1 MIRSELDVLL
11 DKVQDPALRADLQAQ
26 IDRLKQRRSF
36 GLVFEQHI
44 PEHVRLPQHAI
55 RVGSQVVSRED
66 DDSPTFEVILIDD
79 EVATLVRVRDADG
92 AYVERGEHGAD
103 GHERAPLDSFVVI
116 SDFGEPVLP
125 GFRHVGSVERGA
137 DKPHHVVINSE
148 NHHALEALRF
158 THAGKVDCIYIDP
171 PYNSGARDWKYNN
184 DYVDDTDAYRH
195 SKWLAFMER
204 RLKLAKQ
211 LLNPDDSVLIV
222 TIDEREYLH
231 LGMLLEQVFP
241 EADIQMVSDVIN
253 RAGTPRGDRFSRV
266 DEYIFYLFL
275 GRAGASPWT
284 STMLG
289 DDEAAASTPTVWFT
303 AVRRGSGS
311 AREDKKSGKSSF
323 YPVVIDAKSGAFIRV
338 GDPLPHGV
346 SRHEVPLAEG
356 ELAIWPLAN
365 DGRENRWRFSADPMR
380 RYFANGTA
388 RLGKRDPL
396 TGLRPITYL
405 QPGTLENI
413 ANGTFEV
420 RGRTAEG
427 ALELGLGA
435 QTKAVAPRTVWNRT
449 SHFAR
454 DHGSHLLGRLIPGR
468 HFPFP
473 KSLFAVE
480 DTLRFIIGTKPDA
493 VVLDFFAGSG
503 TTAHAIARLNR
514 QDGGR
519 RQSIMITNNEVSV
532 DEAKELR
539 ARGLRPGDPEWE
551 ALGIFE
557 HITRPRVEAAITG
570 RTPDGDPIAG
580 DYKFTDEFPM
590 ADGFAENVEF
600 LELRYLDA
608 DDVDLGHAFDDI
620 APLLWLRA
628 GGQGPIA
635 RRLDGAGALLPYVWT
650 DQYGVLFDDD
660 RWRNFVSARPET
672 ALTAFIVTYSPTVF
686 AGIAAELPTSM
697 DTIRLYDTYL
707 SMFLPGRGRA

>member
-11 DKVQDPALRADLQAQ
+11 DKVQDSALRADLRSQ
-26 IDRLKQRRSF
+26 IDRIKQRRSF

-44 PEHVRLPQHAI
+44 PERVRLPQHPI
-55 RVGSQVVSRED
+55 RVGSQVVARDD
-66 DDSPTFEVILIDD
+66 DDSPTYEVTSLQDG
-79 EVATLVRVRDADG
+79 VATLEVIRDPEG
-92 AYVERGEHGAD
+92 AYLIAPEHHGES
-103 GHERAPLDSFVVI
+103 EQAPVGSLVVI

-125 GFRHVGSVERGA
+125 GFRYLGAVERGG
-137 DKPHHVVINSE
+137 DKPHHVVINGE
-148 NHHALEALRF
+148 NHHALQALRF

-184 DYVDDTDAYRH
+184 DYVDDNDAYRH

-204 RLKLAKQ
+204 RLKLAKE
-211 LLNPDDSVLIV
+211 LLNPESSVLIV
-222 TIDEREYLH
+222 TIDEKEYLR

-253 RAGTPRGDRFSRV
+253 RAGTPRVSRFSRV
-266 DEYIFYLFL
+266 DEYIFFLFL
-275 GRAGASPWT
+275 GSAGATPWT

-289 DDEAAASTPTVWFT
+289 DDNITASTPTVWFT

-311 AREDKKSGKSSF
+311 GREDKKSGKASF
-323 YPVVIDAKSGAFIRV
+323 YPVVIDAQSGAFLRV

-346 SRHEVPLAEG
+346 SRHEFPLAEG

-365 DGRENRWRFSADPMR
+365 DGRELRWRFSAEVMR
-380 RYFANGTA
+380 RYFADGTA
-388 RLGKRDPL
+388 RLGKRDPV

-405 QPGTLENI
+405 QPGTVENI
-413 ANGTFEV
+413 KNGTFQV
-420 RGRTAEG
+420 LGRTSEG

-435 QTKAVAPRTVWNRT
+435 QAKAVAPRTVWDRT

-454 DHGSHLLGRLIPGR
+454 DHGSHLLGRLLPGR
-468 HFPFP
+468 RFPFP
-473 KSLFAVE
+473 KSLYAVE
-480 DTLRFIIGTKPDA
+480 DTLRFVVAGKRDA

-503 TTAHAIARLNR
+503 TTAHAVARLNR

-532 DEAKELR
+532 DEAAELR
-539 ARGLRPGDPEWE
+539 ARGLRPGDREWE

-570 RTPDGDPIAG
+570 KTPARDQIAG
-580 DYKFTDEFPM
+580 DYKFTDEFAM
-590 ADGFAENVEF
+590 ADGFEENAAF
-600 LELRYLDA
+600 LEIRYLDA
-608 DDVDLGHAFDDI
+608 DDVDLGLAYDDI

-628 GGQGPIA
+628 GGRGPIA
-635 RRLDGAGALLPYVWT
+635 PRLNAAGSPLPFVWT
-650 DQYGVLFDDD
+650 ERYGVLFDED
-660 RWRNFVSARPET
+660 RWRSFVAERPESAT
-672 ALTAFIVTYSPTVF
+672 AAFIVTYSPTVF
-686 AGIAAELPTSM
+686 AGVAAELPPGM
-697 DTIRLYDTYL
+697 DTVRLYDTYL
-707 SMFLPGRGRA
+707 SLFQPGRGRA